1 MDAQDESGRERLIE
15 LERRRRARGIA
26 LTVQVWWDDGGV
38 RYSRP
43 RSITL
48 REDDRLFDVLNRL
61 VPCEF
66 WGSLMYETGEVWYRR
81 LLAENP
87 ATQHRWAAWT
97 EDSPYE
103 AAEYVDRRQVYI
115 RTWHDH
121 GAEIPT
127 ILLEDIRDIETPRA
141 AEARR
146 AAWRQYE
153 AEEAAERLGQMQGLL
168 ADP

>member
-15 LERRRRARGIA
+15 LERRRRARGMP
-26 LTVQVWWDDGGV
+26 LTVQVWWYDDGT
-38 RYSRP
+38 RRSRP

-48 REDDRLFDVLNRL
+48 REEDRLFDVLNRL

-87 ATQHRWAAWT
+87 TTQNRWAAWT

-115 RTWHDH
+115 RTWPD
-121 GAEIPT
+121 GADIPT
-127 ILLEDIRDIETPRA
+127 ILLQDIRHIEKMPTDA
-141 AEARR
+141 AH
-146 AAWRQYE
+146 
-153 AEEAAERLGQMQGLL
+153 RLGQMQGLL
-168 ADP
+168 AGL